1 MRISKSR
8 KADEVLLPYHPYSDR
23 GESLCGNSQLLTR
36 LTIAIRELIQEHPC
50 NDVGTKLLIMLV
62 VKQQVNKPLLIPD
75 LRGLV
80 FCQTIE
86 VASSGSQILLSVT
99 PVKGASHLR
108 DHKMYRGSKCTCRCV
123 CKDMQGYA
131 RICKICKGPWS
142 FTAGFS
148 NVVRHFHLG
157 ASTTTPC
164 RHYPAPRSSKYRSFY
179 LY

>member
-1 MRISKSR
+1 MRISKPR

-86 VASSGSQILLSVT
+86 VVSSGSQILLSVT

-108 DHKMYRGSKCTCRCV
+108 DHKMYRGSKCTCRGV

-131 RICKICKGPWS
+131 RICKDMQGYAKYARAPGLSLPGSPTS
-142 FTAGFS
+142 FVTS
-148 NVVRHFHLG
+148 ILERRRPH
-157 ASTTTPC
+157 STPC
-164 RHYPAPRSSKYRSFY
+164 RHYPA
-179 LY
+179 